1 MIGSNNEY
9 TGKVFFVKTVT
20 KVDKKQ
26 VDPYFSFKQKVGD
39 KYEEVN
45 KSTAFS
51 GNLEKVETYER
62 EWEGVKSTNVKISV
76 VDGDEK
82 YIADFP
88 FSIVSR
94 SVFNTLLG
102 LESYEGLKF
111 TIYLT
116 KPNAAKGGARYP
128 QISIWQGEQLCKW
141 KYGIED
147 LPPTKK
153 VRVKGQDLMDTEDVD
168 NFFIEKINEKFSS
181 KNAVKADKKPT
192 AAKKPVEKESPID
205 NGGDLDPPF

>member
-9 TGKVFFVKTVT
+9 SGKVFFVKTVT
-20 KVDKKQ
+20 KVDKKA

-62 EWEGVKSTNVKISV
+62 EWEGVKSTNVKITV

-82 YIADFP
+82 YIADFA
-88 FSIVSR
+88 FSILSR

-141 KYGIED
+141 KYAIED

-153 VRVKGQDLMDTEDVD
+153 VRVRGTDMMDTEEVD
-168 NFFIEKINEKFSS
+168 LFFVKALNEKFSG
-181 KNAVKADKKPT
+181 KNAVKADKKPS
-192 AAKKPVEKESPID
+192 AKKESAKPAPND
-205 NGGDLDPPF
+205 EETDDSGVPF